1 MDFQSI
7 CNIIILIAS
16 VIGAIGIIYNT
27 IKKPAVSMKK
37 KQREEMIKLIKE
49 VLSDTLPDELKQH
62 DLEVRDRYKQDRETY
77 LKDIM
82 SEVLAQT
89 KQELD
94 QISILYNQ
102 YEPLAISAKDVIREK
117 IVKIYRDNK
126 DEKVLSII
134 EKERLDQYYKDY
146 KELKGNSYIDKY
158 YNRMSTWAVDEDDY
172 DEDDMI

>member
-49 VLSDTLPDELKQH
+49 VLSDTLPEELKQH
-62 DLEVRDRYKQDRETY
+62 DLEVRDRYKKDRETY

-94 QISILYNQ
+94 QIS
-102 YEPLAISAKDVIREK
+102 
-117 IVKIYRDNK
+117 
-126 DEKVLSII
+126 
-134 EKERLDQYYKDY
+134 
-146 KELKGNSYIDKY
+146 
-158 YNRMSTWAVDEDDY
+158 
-172 DEDDMI
+172 